1 MKYLHLIPALLAVCS
16 LTACAGNTNPDEIF
30 DSFRNEPQAECVRV
44 PKLLLKLGTTFAAV
58 DADDREERQAL
69 KLASKLSS
77 VRVLDLDDCSR
88 DVKARFA
95 DETDRLE
102 EKGYETLVRVN
113 DEGEKVRIC
122 LRRENDYITELLIV
136 NRSDDDASMVQLKG
150 HILESEIGKLMNADF
165 D

>member
-30 DSFRNEPQAECVRV
+30 DSFCNEPHAECVRV

-58 DADDREERQAL
+58 SADDNGERQAL
-69 KLASKLSS
+69 SMASKLSS

-113 DEGEKVRIC
+113 DDGEKVRIC

>member
-16 LTACAGNTNPDEIF
+16 LTACAGNTTPDELF
-30 DSFRNEPQAECVRV
+30 DSFCNEPHAECVRV

-69 KLASKLSS
+69 KLSSKLSS
-77 VRVLDLDDCSR
+77 VRVLDLDDCAPV
-88 DVKARFA
+88 VKQRFA
-95 DETDRLE
+95 EETANLE
-102 EKGYETLVRVN
+102 DKGYETLISVN
-113 DEGEKVRIC
+113 DEGEKVRIY
-122 LRRENDYITELLIV
+122 LRREKGDITELLIV

-150 HILESEIGKLMNADF
+150 KIKESEIGNLVKADF

>member
-30 DSFRNEPQAECVRV
+30 DSFRNEPQAECIQV
-44 PKLLLKLGTTFAAV
+44 PKILLKMGTTFAAV

-113 DEGEKVRIC
+113 DDGEKVRIC

>member
-30 DSFRNEPQAECVRV
+30 DSFRNEPQAECIQV

-113 DEGEKVRIC
+113 DDGEKVRIC

-150 HILESEIGKLMNADF
+150 KIKESEIGNLVKADF

>member
-30 DSFRNEPQAECVRV
+30 DSFRNEPQAECIQV
-44 PKLLLKLGTTFAAV
+44 PKILLKMGTTFAAV
-58 DADDREERQAL
+58 SADDNGERQAL
-69 KLASKLSS
+69 SMASKLSS

-113 DEGEKVRIC
+113 DDGEKVRIC

>member
-30 DSFRNEPQAECVRV
+30 DSFCNEPHAECVRV

-77 VRVLDLDDCSR
+77 VRVLDLDDCAPV
-88 DVKARFA
+88 VKQRFA
-95 DETDRLE
+95 EETANLE
-102 EKGYETLVRVN
+102 DKGYETLISVN
-113 DEGEKVRIC
+113 DEGEKVRIY
-122 LRRENDYITELLIV
+122 LRREKGDITELLIG

-150 HILESEIGKLMNADF
+150 KIKESEIGNLVKADF

>member
-30 DSFRNEPQAECVRV
+30 DSFRNEPQAECIQV

>member
-16 LTACAGNTNPDEIF
+16 LTACAGNTTPDELF
-30 DSFRNEPQAECVRV
+30 DSFCNEPHAECVRV

-77 VRVLDLDDCSR
+77 VRVLDLDDCAPV
-88 DVKARFA
+88 VKQRFA
-95 DETDRLE
+95 EETANLE
-102 EKGYETLVRVN
+102 DKGYETLISVN
-113 DEGEKVRIC
+113 DEGEKVRIY
-122 LRRENDYITELLIV
+122 LRREKGDITELLIV

-150 HILESEIGKLMNADF
+150 KIKESEIGNLVKADF

>member
-113 DEGEKVRIC
+113 DDGEKVRIC

-136 NRSDDDASMVQLKG
+136 NRSDDDAAMVQLKG

>member
-1 MKYLHLIPALLAVCS
+1 M
-16 LTACAGNTNPDEIF
+16 
-30 DSFRNEPQAECVRV
+30 
-44 PKLLLKLGTTFAAV
+44 GTTFAAV

-113 DEGEKVRIC
+113 DDGEKVRIC

-150 HILESEIGKLMNADF
+150 HSLESEIGKLMNADF

>member
-1 MKYLHLIPALLAVCS
+1 MKFLHLIPALLAVCS

-30 DSFRNEPQAECVRV
+30 DSFRNEPQAECIQV
-44 PKLLLKLGTTFAAV
+44 PKILLKMGTTFAAV
-58 DADDREERQAL
+58 SADDNGERQAL
-69 KLASKLSS
+69 SMASKLSS

-113 DEGEKVRIC
+113 DDGEKVRIC

>member
-16 LTACAGNTNPDEIF
+16 LTACAGNTTPDELF
-30 DSFRNEPQAECVRV
+30 DSFCNEPHAECVRV

-77 VRVLDLDDCSR
+77 VRVLDLDDCAPV
-88 DVKARFA
+88 VKQRFA
-95 DETDRLE
+95 EETANLE
-102 EKGYETLVRVN
+102 DKGYETLISVN

-150 HILESEIGKLMNADF
+150 KIKESEIGNLVKADF

>member
-69 KLASKLSS
+69 KLARKLSS
-77 VRVLDLDDCSR
+77 VRVLDRDACSR

-113 DEGEKVRIC
+113 DDGGKVRIC
-122 LRRENDYITELLIV
+122 LRREHDDITGLPRV
-136 NRSDDDASMVQLKG
+136 YRSDDDASMRQLKG

>member
-30 DSFRNEPQAECVRV
+30 DSFRNEPQAECIQV
-44 PKLLLKLGTTFAAV
+44 PKILLKMGTTFAAV
-58 DADDREERQAL
+58 SADDNGERQAL
-69 KLASKLSS
+69 SMASKLSS

-113 DEGEKVRIC
+113 DDGEKVRIC

-150 HILESEIGKLMNADF
+150 KIKESEIGNLVKADF

>member
-30 DSFRNEPQAECVRV
+30 DSFRNEPQAECIQV
-44 PKLLLKLGTTFAAV
+44 PKILLKMGTTFAAV
-58 DADDREERQAL
+58 SADDNGERQAL

-113 DEGEKVRIC
+113 DDGEKVRIC

>member
-113 DEGEKVRIC
+113 DDGEKVRIC

>member
-113 DEGEKVRIC
+113 DDGEKVRIC

-150 HILESEIGKLMNADF
+150 HILDSEIGKLMNADF

>member
-30 DSFRNEPQAECVRV
+30 DSFRNEPQAECIQV
-44 PKLLLKLGTTFAAV
+44 PKILLKMGTTFAAV
-58 DADDREERQAL
+58 SADDNGERQAL
-69 KLASKLSS
+69 SMASKLSS

-102 EKGYETLVRVN
+102 EKGYDTLVRVN
-113 DEGEKVRIC
+113 DDGEKVRIC

>member
-58 DADDREERQAL
+58 DADDREARQAL

-113 DEGEKVRIC
+113 DDGEKVRIC